1 MSNCHRSTGI
11 FLLLVVSAIVVAT
24 VPLGASV
31 RYADYRGV
39 TLGDSVDTVVA
50 RLQVER
56 STIRVIHE
64 QPSLIQELTFRPNR
78 FVSGQTITP
87 DTLAEMVLTFHKGE
101 LVRIAA
107 TYDRERT
114 QGLTDADLTELASG
128 VYGLSL
134 LPSTG
139 IAPATTATGR
149 RTIGSWGDGTTIV
162 QLWSEELPRRAG
174 LTVTSLI
181 GAAVLDEASSIAA
194 RRESDAA
201 PQRERDRLAA
211 VAAAIIVRD
220 EKIRLE
226 NKAKF
231 KP

>member
-1 MSNCHRSTGI
+1 MSNCHRSITT
-11 FLLLVVSAIVVAT
+11 FLLLLIGAIVIAT
-24 VPLGASV
+24 APLGASV

-56 STIRVIHE
+56 SAIRVIHE

-78 FVSGQTITP
+78 YISGQTITP

-101 LVRIAA
+101 LVRVAA
-107 TYDRERT
+107 TYDLERT
-114 QGLTDADLTELASG
+114 QGLTDADLIELTSG

-139 IAPATTATGR
+139 SAPASATLGR
-149 RTIGSWGDGTTIV
+149 RTIGSWGDGATFV
-162 QLWSEELPRRAG
+162 QLWSEEVPRRAG
-174 LTVTSLI
+174 LTVTAQI
-181 GAAVLDEASSIAA
+181 AGAVLDEASTIAA
-194 RRESDAA
+194 RREADAA

-211 VAAAIIVRD
+211 VAAAIVVRD
-220 EKIRLE
+220 ANIRLE